1 MLGLGGS
8 NDSLGMECSF
18 WDSARRAAPSRQRGP
33 VLVSLVA
40 AHLFRNHSDGTTR
53 HERMIKKGEKLRKL
67 SEGFNFF
74 LRLSFNAQR
83 VQFQTSRLLK
93 ASGAVENY
101 LTFAA

>member
-1 MLGLGGS
+1 MNAGVGRLK
-8 NDSLGMECSF
+8 
-18 WDSARRAAPSRQRGP
+18 RQLWNG
-33 VLVSLVA
+33 VLVLGFCEEGSAVSPA
-40 AHLFRNHSDGTTR
+40 RAGAGVISRGAPFSDGTTR
-53 HERMIKKGEKLRKL
+53 QERMIKKGVKLRKV